1 MTGTENGHA
10 AGAPPEPPTPPDAA
24 DFDLTEDDLKRSIW
38 RDRALSDEVSAVFVV
53 TVALSLYGWLSWWG
67 LVWAL
72 LALPALYVLRRLVR
86 MVPEDDFERRRN
98 AFRAAEGR
106 HEAAVRAYDEAMAA
120 REEARAAG
128 RRRRKR

>member
-10 AGAPPEPPTPPDAA
+10 AGAPPEPPVAPDAA
-24 DFDLTEDDLKRSIW
+24 DFDLTDDDLKRSIW

-67 LVWAL
+67 LFWAL
-72 LALPALYVLRRLVR
+72 LALPALYGLRRLVR

-98 AFRAAEGR
+98 AFRAAELE
-106 HEAAVRAYDEAMAA
+106 HEAAVRAYAEAMAA
-120 REEARAAG
+120 REEAKAAG